1 VSEYRSQTWYKVLS
15 EEWSSWRNY
24 DWSLRELFILD
35 YKDEPIPSLF
45 KLETYKIVGDKPEEL
60 EGIEY
65 LSEVDALLLGV
76 KVNNDKERL
85 TDKFAY
91 EDSIL
96 TIRDMIKSKLESEIK
111 RIEDIIE
118 EEGQLQIKFSDE
130 DKDNYRRQIKKRLE
144 RYQSRIQEINTNQFI
159 EK

>member
-1 VSEYRSQTWYKVLS
+1 M
-15 EEWSSWRNY
+15 
-24 DWSLRELFILD
+24 
-35 YKDEPIPSLF
+35 
-45 KLETYKIVGDKPEEL
+45 
-60 EGIEY
+60 
-65 LSEVDALLLGV
+65 
-76 KVNNDKERL
+76 

-96 TIRDMIKSKLESEIK
+96 PIRDMIKSKLESEIK

-144 RYQSRIQEINTNQFI
+144 RFQSRIEEINTNQFI